1 MIGKINQKF
10 KDTDN
15 GRLLLTPGRIGT
27 TSPELGVPVAYAD
40 ISQFCAVCEVAYE
53 KAGYFTDLSY
63 GSHMFQD
70 MVEAGVFYGAIT
82 KNRTTKL
89 YRPEMLKQYP
99 EILHKWW
106 PDAGKIR
113 EIVKLYDLTGLHASI
128 ILDARAGRAVCRIF
142 SP

>member
-1 MIGKINQKF
+1 MKLIQLI
-10 KDTDN
+10 
-15 GRLLLTPGRIGT
+15 LAIILAL
-27 TSPELGVPVAYAD
+27 
-40 ISQFCAVCEVAYE
+40 CAII
-53 KAGYFTDLSY
+53 
-63 GSHMFQD
+63 M
-70 MVEAGVFYGAIT
+70 FYGAIT

-128 ILDARAGRAVCRIF
+128 ILDARAGRAVCRSL